1 MFSTITTAPAKQ
13 SVSET
18 IAVLSGRLNTAT
30 LLEDR
35 RAAILGLRSFSKQYP
50 ASVAS
55 GALRSLIGSLSR
67 DGEDV
72 DTVKVVL
79 ETLLMLF
86 SPNEDSPEASE
97 EIALWLA
104 DEFTQRQ
111 ENITLL
117 LDLLDTTDFYSRL
130 YSLQLL
136 SHIHFARTER
146 TEECVLVAPLGIP
159 RLVAVLDDR
168 REAVRDAAISL
179 LIDLTA
185 ESVDIQKLV
194 AFEKGFERIFDIIT
208 NEGGLVEGARVV
220 EDCLILLA
228 NLLRL
233 NSSNQSNVR
242 EMGFIKRLAELLRS
256 AYKGSTDGEEVAQWA
271 EEQRNRNIYALLA
284 LIRLFLV
291 PGAAGTPA
299 NQIAFLNDRVLE
311 NTLQLGFT
319 FGVDLPIR
327 AEALAACADMI
338 RGNARLQERFAG
350 QEVPSPLANPAMN
363 GQGGPHSNGV
373 PKVYVID
380 GLLDLILAVNSLME
394 FDLRMA
400 ACNCLKAY
408 FNNHEEIRKHFLT
421 RAIQGH
427 KMQAD
432 ELTNIFTTL
441 LQPVPEQVTADPYR
455 YWFAAVLM
463 LHLVHENPTTK
474 HLAMEVT
481 EGDEASGEEVVTS
494 IQTVASH
501 LLRSVARNDDPRVI
515 IGYLQLLLCW
525 LFEDLD
531 AVNDFLGEFTNL
543 QGLIQA
549 AVENPNGDIIVQGLS
564 AMLIGVVYE
573 FSTKDSPV
581 PRAKVREMV
590 MSRMGRDRYVEKLTR
605 LRSYPLMR
613 DYEILP
619 QKLDLSL
626 DQKLPDVYLDDT
638 FVEFF
643 KDNYS
648 RIIRAIDRDPGL
660 EISVITNGVQK
671 GVSRELVDSLRAQL
685 EEKDRALEDFA
696 TEKANLTSQLGQE
709 QADHRRTK
717 EQTASDVHRANE
729 AVEHMRVQLGAKDH
743 AIQNIEA
750 LVATLKQNLA
760 KEQAEHQ
767 RSRAEATRLKTVNDG
782 LQRAR
787 EQELNKL
794 AKDLRTKEDEG
805 RKLLEAARR
814 EAKNEEDEL
823 TKQHATQIES
833 LKREHQTKLES
844 LQRDH
849 RTEKEQLTQQ
859 IETARKA
866 SEQET
871 ERASRRFEAEKADLK
886 ATISRMEVDLMKA
899 NKARTDGENKVKEL
913 ETNLSKTGDALSAV
927 EKKLAEAEKAAKT
940 ISEKLEELEQKLKVA
955 EEDKEEVERL
965 LKEKEEAVAEVE
977 KTLEEKEKTLKER
990 ENALETVEK
999 SLKEKEDEL
1008 KETKERLEKE
1018 KDEAVKK
1025 AVEEVKKELETTKDA
1040 ATFDATTTDAAADT
1054 KAEAEKAKA
1063 AAAAAEAKVK
1073 ETEARLR
1080 KEKEDALTSLQEQ
1093 LEKEREE
1100 AVAKAIEEAVEKA
1113 KTEAEKEAEKEAAKA
1128 VEKAKK
1134 ETEKEVEK
1142 KMEEEL
1148 KNAQSERDDLLL
1160 LFDDL
1165 EEKRQKYKVSPT
1177 FLFESN
1183 PNNPLLLECRP
1194 WNWTITDIV
1203 CFLSYRNN
1211 SRSLAVRFL
1220 RMRMKMMGMRMRTM
1234 SKGNRLDKSGLPV
1247 YKMLVN
1253 EMKPAV
1259 IMKSTS
1265 CTYPSIKVIKTGR
1278 TFLKDHQYRP
1288 CRDLTVTIIHGKSR
1302 SLGRVLGD
1310 VLLP

>member
-1 MFSTITTAPAKQ
+1 MFSTITAAPAKQ

-194 AFEKGFERIFDIIT
+194 AFEKGFERIFEIIT

-233 NSSNQSNVR
+233 NASNQSNVR
-242 EMGFIKRLAELLRS
+242 EMGFIARLAHLLRS

-319 FGVDLPIR
+319 YGVDLPIR

-363 GQGGPHSNGV
+363 GQGPHSNGV

-515 IGYLQLLLCW
+515 IGYLMLLLCW

-590 MSRMGRDRYVEKLTR
+590 MSRMGRDRYVDKLTR

-671 GVSRELVDSLRAQL
+671 GISRELVDSLRAQL

-696 TEKANLTSQLGQE
+696 AEKASLTSQLGQE

-717 EQTASDVHRANE
+717 EQSASDVHRANE

-767 RSRAEATRLKTVNDG
+767 RSRAEAARLKTVNDG
-782 LQRAR
+782 LQRAH

-794 AKDLRTKEDEG
+794 AKESRTKESQLQHQIET
-805 RKLLEAARR
+805 ARR
-814 EAKNEEDEL
+814 EAKNKEDEL
-823 TKQHATQIES
+823 TKQVETVR
-833 LKREHQTKLES
+833 REQAAQLES
-844 LQRDH
+844 LQREH
-849 RTEKEQLTQQ
+849 SQQ
-859 IETARKA
+859 IETARKTA
-866 SEQET
+866 EQET
-871 ERASRRFEAEKADLK
+871 ERAARRFEADKADLK

-899 NKARTDGENKVKEL
+899 NKARTDGENKLKDL
-913 ETNLSKTGDALSAV
+913 ETRLTKTDEALSAA
-927 EKKLAEAEKAAKT
+927 ERKLAEAEKTVKST
-940 ISEKLEELEQKLKVA
+940 GERVEELEQRLKGVI
-955 EEDKEEVERL
+955 EEREEVERL
-965 LKEKEEAVAEVE
+965 LKEKEDAVAEVE
-977 KTLEEKEKTLKER
+977 KTLKDKEGEMASMRERLEGMEKEKEEAIQKAVEEIRKEV
-990 ENALETVEK
+990 ETTKNNDKAEADATTGAEK
-999 SLKEKEDEL
+999 AAAIEAEAAAKAAAAASEIETRLQKEKEDEL
-1008 KETKERLEKE
+1008 
-1018 KDEAVKK
+1018 AQM
-1025 AVEEVKKELETTKDA
+1025 
-1040 ATFDATTTDAAADT
+1040 
-1054 KAEAEKAKA
+1054 
-1063 AAAAAEAKVK
+1063 
-1073 ETEARLR
+1073 R
-1080 KEKEDALTSLQEQ
+1080 KQ

-1100 AVAKAIEEAVEKA
+1100 AVAKAVAEAV
-1113 KTEAEKEAEKEAAKA
+1113 AKA
-1128 VEKAKK
+1128 VEEAKK
-1134 ETEKEVEK
+1134 EATNQVKEVKEK
-1142 KMEEEL
+1142 LDEEI

-1165 EEKRQKYKVSPT
+1165 EEKRQKYKEQLKKLGGEVS
-1177 FLFESN
+1177 ED
-1183 PNNPLLLECRP
+1183 EEEEE
-1194 WNWTITDIV
+1194 DEDG
-1203 CFLSYRNN
+1203 
-1211 SRSLAVRFL
+1211 AE
-1220 RMRMKMMGMRMRTM
+1220 
-1234 SKGNRLDKSGLPV
+1234 D
-1247 YKMLVN
+1247 
-1253 EMKPAV
+1253 E
-1259 IMKSTS
+1259 
-1265 CTYPSIKVIKTGR
+1265 
-1278 TFLKDHQYRP
+1278 D
-1288 CRDLTVTIIHGKSR
+1288 
-1302 SLGRVLGD
+1302 
-1310 VLLP
+1310 

>member
-1 MFSTITTAPAKQ
+1 MFSTITAAPAKQ

-159 RLVAVLDDR
+159 RLVAVLDDG

-242 EMGFIKRLAELLRS
+242 EMGFIARLAQLLRS
-256 AYKGSTDGEEVAQWA
+256 AYKGSTDEEEVAQWA

-319 FGVDLPIR
+319 YGVDLPIR
-327 AEALAACADMI
+327 VEALAACADMI

-350 QEVPSPLANPAMN
+350 QEVPSPLAMN
-363 GQGGPHSNGV
+363 GQGPHSNGV

-455 YWFAAVLM
+455 YWFAAMLM
-463 LHLVHENPTTK
+463 LHLVHELPTTK

-515 IGYLQLLLCW
+515 IGYLMLLLCW

-590 MSRMGRDRYVEKLTR
+590 MSRMGRDRYVDKLTR

-619 QKLDLSL
+619 QRLDLSL

-671 GVSRELVDSLRAQL
+671 GISRELVDSLRAQL

-696 TEKANLTSQLGQE
+696 AEKARLTSQLGQE

-717 EQTASDVHRANE
+717 EQTAADVHRANE
-729 AVEHMRVQLGAKDH
+729 AIEHMRVQLGAKDH

-767 RSRAEATRLKTVNDG
+767 RSRAEAARLKTVNDG
-782 LQRAR
+782 LQRAH

-794 AKDLRTKEDEG
+794 AKDLRTKEDES

-814 EAKNEEDEL
+814 EAKNKEDEL
-823 TKQHATQIES
+823 AKQHATQIES
-833 LKREHQTKLES
+833 LKRDHQTKLES
-844 LQRDH
+844 YQRDH
-849 RTEKEQLTQQ
+849 ATKESQLLAQ
-859 IETARKA
+859 IETARKTA
-866 SEQET
+866 EQET
-871 ERASRRFEAEKADLK
+871 ERAAQRFEAEKADLK

-899 NKARTDGENKVKEL
+899 NKAKTESQNKMTEL
-913 ETNLSKTGDALSAV
+913 ETALQKSGDALSTA
-927 EKKLAEAEKAAKT
+927 EKKLAEAEKAAKVT
-940 ISEKLEELEQKLKVA
+940 GEKLEELERKLKGVEEEREGVERTLKEKEDAVA
-955 EEDKEEVERL
+955 EVERTLKEKEGEMVSMRERL
-965 LKEKEEAVAEVE
+965 LEGMEKEKEEAVQ
-977 KTLEEKEKTLKER
+977 
-990 ENALETVEK
+990 
-999 SLKEKEDEL
+999 
-1008 KETKERLEKE
+1008 
-1018 KDEAVKK
+1018 K
-1025 AVEEVKKELETTKDA
+1025 AVEEVRKEIDSSLKVNDK
-1040 ATFDATTTDAAADT
+1040 TDAAAT
-1054 KAEAEKAKA
+1054 EAEKAAAIEAATTAKA
-1063 AAAAAEAKVK
+1063 SEIEK
-1073 ETEARLR
+1073 RLQ
-1080 KEKEDALTSLQEQ
+1080 KEKEDALASVRKQ

-1100 AVAKAIEEAVEKA
+1100 AVAKAVAKAVTEAVEKEV
-1113 KTEAEKEAEKEAAKA
+1113 KEKLD
-1128 VEKAKK
+1128 
-1134 ETEKEVEK
+1134 
-1142 KMEEEL
+1142 EEL

-1165 EEKRQKYKVSPT
+1165 EEKRQKYKEQLKKLGGEVS
-1177 FLFESN
+1177 ED
-1183 PNNPLLLECRP
+1183 EVE
-1194 WNWTITDIV
+1194 D
-1203 CFLSYRNN
+1203 
-1211 SRSLAVRFL
+1211 
-1220 RMRMKMMGMRMRTM
+1220 
-1234 SKGNRLDKSGLPV
+1234 D
-1247 YKMLVN
+1247 
-1253 EMKPAV
+1253 EEEEE
-1259 IMKSTS
+1259 
-1265 CTYPSIKVIKTGR
+1265 
-1278 TFLKDHQYRP
+1278 D
-1288 CRDLTVTIIHGKSR
+1288 
-1302 SLGRVLGD
+1302 GD
-1310 VLLP
+1310 GDEE

>member
-1 MFSTITTAPAKQ
+1 MFSTITAAPAKQ

-55 GALRSLIGSLSR
+55 GALRSLIGSLGR

-194 AFEKGFERIFDIIT
+194 AFEKGFERIFEIIT

-233 NSSNQSNVR
+233 NASNQSNVR
-242 EMGFIKRLAELLRS
+242 EMGFIARLAQLLRS

-319 FGVDLPIR
+319 YGVDLPIR

-350 QEVPSPLANPAMN
+350 QEVSSPLANPAMN
-363 GQGGPHSNGV
+363 GQGPHSNGV

-515 IGYLQLLLCW
+515 IGYLMLLLCW

-590 MSRMGRDRYVEKLTR
+590 MSRMGRDRYVDKLTR

-671 GVSRELVDSLRAQL
+671 GISRELVDSLRAQL

-696 TEKANLTSQLGQE
+696 AEKASLTSQLGQE

-717 EQTASDVHRANE
+717 EQSASDVHRANE
-729 AVEHMRVQLGAKDH
+729 AVEHMRVQLAAKDH

-767 RSRAEATRLKTVNDG
+767 RSRAEAARLKTVNDG
-782 LQRAR
+782 LQRAH

-794 AKDLRTKEDEG
+794 AKESRTKESQLQQQIES
-805 RKLLEAARR
+805 ARR
-814 EAKNEEDEL
+814 EAKNKEDEL
-823 TKQHATQIES
+823 TKQVEAVRGEQAAQLES
-833 LKREHQTKLES
+833 RQREHQAKLDA
-844 LQRDH
+844 LQREH
-849 RTEKEQLTQQ
+849 SQQ
-859 IETARKA
+859 VETARKTA
-866 SEQET
+866 EQET
-871 ERASRRFEAEKADLK
+871 ERAARRFEADKADLK

-899 NKARTDGENKVKEL
+899 NKARTDGENKLKDL
-913 ETNLSKTGDALSAV
+913 ETRLTKTDEALSAA
-927 EKKLAEAEKAAKT
+927 ERKLAEAEKTVKST
-940 ISEKLEELEQKLKVA
+940 GERVEELEQRLKGVM
-955 EEDKEEVERL
+955 EEREEVERL
-965 LKEKEEAVAEVE
+965 LKEKEDAVAEVE
-977 KTLEEKEKTLKER
+977 KTLKDKEGEMASMRERLEGLEKEKEEAVEKAVEEIRKE
-990 ENALETVEK
+990 LETANNKDKAEDDAATGAEK
-999 SLKEKEDEL
+999 AAAIEAEAAAKAAAAASEIETRLQKEKEDEL
-1008 KETKERLEKE
+1008 
-1018 KDEAVKK
+1018 AQM
-1025 AVEEVKKELETTKDA
+1025 
-1040 ATFDATTTDAAADT
+1040 
-1054 KAEAEKAKA
+1054 
-1063 AAAAAEAKVK
+1063 
-1073 ETEARLR
+1073 R
-1080 KEKEDALTSLQEQ
+1080 KQ

-1100 AVAKAIEEAVEKA
+1100 AVAKAVAEAV
-1113 KTEAEKEAEKEAAKA
+1113 AKA
-1128 VEKAKK
+1128 VEEVK
-1134 ETEKEVEK
+1134 EEATNQVKEVKEK
-1142 KMEEEL
+1142 LDEEI

-1165 EEKRQKYKVSPT
+1165 EEKRQKYKVSRT
-1177 FLFESN
+1177 LSTQV
-1183 PNNPLLLECRP
+1183 PLGFQE
-1194 WNWTITDIV
+1194 D
-1203 CFLSYRNN
+1203 
-1211 SRSLAVRFL
+1211 
-1220 RMRMKMMGMRMRTM
+1220 
-1234 SKGNRLDKSGLPV
+1234 
-1247 YKMLVN
+1247 
-1253 EMKPAV
+1253 
-1259 IMKSTS
+1259 
-1265 CTYPSIKVIKTGR
+1265 
-1278 TFLKDHQYRP
+1278 
-1288 CRDLTVTIIHGKSR
+1288 
-1302 SLGRVLGD
+1302 D
-1310 VLLP
+1310 VD

>member
-1 MFSTITTAPAKQ
+1 MFSTITAAPAKQ

-159 RLVAVLDDR
+159 RLVAVLDDT

-242 EMGFIKRLAELLRS
+242 EMGFITRLAQLLRS

-299 NQIAFLNDRVLE
+299 NQIAFLNDHVLE

-319 FGVDLPIR
+319 YGVDLPIR
-327 AEALAACADMI
+327 TEALAACADMI

-350 QEVPSPLANPAMN
+350 QEVPSPLANQAMN
-363 GQGGPHSNGV
+363 GHSNGV

-463 LHLVHENPTTK
+463 LHLVHELPTTK

-515 IGYLQLLLCW
+515 IGYLMLLLCW

-590 MSRMGRDRYVEKLTR
+590 MSRMGRDRYVDKLTR

-619 QKLDLSL
+619 QRLDLSL

-671 GVSRELVDSLRAQL
+671 GISRELVDSLRAQL

-696 TEKANLTSQLGQE
+696 AEKASLTSQLGQE

-717 EQTASDVHRANE
+717 EQTAADVHRANE

-767 RSRAEATRLKTVNDG
+767 RSRAEAARLKTVNDG
-782 LQRAR
+782 LQRAH

-794 AKDLRTKEDEG
+794 AKDLRTKEDES

-814 EAKNEEDEL
+814 EAKNKEDEL
-823 TKQHATQIES
+823 AKQHATQLES
-833 LKREHQTKLES
+833 LKRDHQTKLES
-844 LQRDH
+844 FQRDH
-849 RTEKEQLTQQ
+849 TTKESQLLAQ
-859 IETARKA
+859 IETARKTA
-866 SEQET
+866 EQET
-871 ERASRRFEAEKADLK
+871 ERAARRFEAEKADLK

-899 NKARTDGENKVKEL
+899 NKAKTESQNKVTEL
-913 ETNLSKTGDALSAV
+913 ETALQKSGDALSTA
-927 EKKLAEAEKAAKT
+927 EKKLAEAEKAANVT
-940 ISEKLEELEQKLKVA
+940 GEKLEELERKLMGV
-955 EEDKEEVERL
+955 EEEREGVERL
-965 LKEKEEAVAEVE
+965 LKEKEDAVVEVE
-977 KTLEEKEKTLKER
+977 KTLKEKEGEMVSMKQSMEKEKE
-990 ENALETVEK
+990 
-999 SLKEKEDEL
+999 
-1008 KETKERLEKE
+1008 
-1018 KDEAVKK
+1018 EAVQK
-1025 AVEEVKKELETTKDA
+1025 AVEEARKEIDSSLKVNDK
-1040 ATFDATTTDAAADT
+1040 TDAAAI
-1054 KAEAEKAKA
+1054 EAATVAKA
-1063 AAAAAEAKVK
+1063 SEIEK
-1073 ETEARLR
+1073 RLQ
-1080 KEKEDALTSLQEQ
+1080 KEKEDALASVRKQ

-1100 AVAKAIEEAVEKA
+1100 AVAKAVADAMEKA
-1113 KTEAEKEAEKEAAKA
+1113 KKEAEKEVK
-1128 VEKAKK
+1128 EKLD
-1134 ETEKEVEK
+1134 
-1142 KMEEEL
+1142 EEL

-1165 EEKRQKYKVSPT
+1165 EEKRQKYKEQLKKLGGEVS
-1177 FLFESN
+1177 ED
-1183 PNNPLLLECRP
+1183 EEEEEEEEEE
-1194 WNWTITDIV
+1194 D
-1203 CFLSYRNN
+1203 
-1211 SRSLAVRFL
+1211 
-1220 RMRMKMMGMRMRTM
+1220 
-1234 SKGNRLDKSGLPV
+1234 GN
-1247 YKMLVN
+1247 
-1253 EMKPAV
+1253 EE
-1259 IMKSTS
+1259 
-1265 CTYPSIKVIKTGR
+1265 
-1278 TFLKDHQYRP
+1278 
-1288 CRDLTVTIIHGKSR
+1288 
-1302 SLGRVLGD
+1302 
-1310 VLLP
+1310 

>member
-194 AFEKGFERIFDIIT
+194 AFEKGFERIFDIIN
-208 NEGGLVEGARVV
+208 NEGGLVDGARVV

-242 EMGFIKRLAELLRS
+242 EMGFIARLAQLLRS
-256 AYKGSTDGEEVAQWA
+256 TYKGITDGEEVAQWA

-338 RGNARLQERFAG
+338 RGNAKLQERFAG

-363 GQGGPHSNGV
+363 GQPQGSHSNGV

-463 LHLVHENPTTK
+463 LHLLHENPTTK

-515 IGYLQLLLCW
+515 IGYLMLLLCW

-590 MSRMGRDRYVEKLTR
+590 MSRMGRDRYVDKLTR
-605 LRSYPLMR
+605 LRSFPLMR

-671 GVSRELVDSLRAQL
+671 GISRELVDSLRAQL
-685 EEKDRALEDFA
+685 EEKDRALEDLA
-696 TEKANLTSQLGQE
+696 AEKASLTSQLGQE

-750 LVATLKQNLA
+750 LVATLKQNLS

-767 RSRAEATRLKTVNDG
+767 RSRAETNRLKTVNDG
-782 LQRAR
+782 LQRAH
-787 EQELNKL
+787 EQEVNKL
-794 AKDLRTKEDEG
+794 TKDLRSKEDES
-805 RKLLEAARR
+805 RKLFEAARR
-814 EAKNEEDEL
+814 EAKNKEDEL
-823 TKQHATQIES
+823 NKQHAAQINNQ
-833 LKREHQTKLES
+833 KRELQTKIET
-844 LQRDH
+844 LQREYAA
-849 RTEKEQLTQQ
+849 EKSELIQQ
-859 IETARKA
+859 IEAARKA
-866 SEQET
+866 AEQET
-871 ERASRRFEAEKADLK
+871 ERAARRFEAEKADLK

-899 NKARTDGENKVKEL
+899 NKARTDGESKVKEL
-913 ETNLSKTGDALSAV
+913 ETKLSKNADALSAA
-927 EKKLAEAEKAAKT
+927 EKKLAEVEKTAKST
-940 ISEKLEELEQKLKVA
+940 ASQLEELERKLKVA
-955 EEDKEEVERL
+955 EEDREEAERL
-965 LKEKEEAVAEVE
+965 LKEKEDALE
-977 KTLEEKEKTLKER
+977 TLEKTLKEK
-990 ENALETVEK
+990 EDAFAQT
-999 SLKEKEDEL
+999 KEKL
-1008 KETKERLEKE
+1008 GKE
-1018 KDEAVKK
+1018 KDEAIKK
-1025 AVEEVKKELETTKDA
+1025 AVEAAKKEAKKEANKAKKA
-1040 ATFDATTTDAAADT
+1040 AAENADAAANAEAAT
-1054 KAEAEKAKA
+1054 EAQIEAAKAEAA
-1063 AAAAAEAKVK
+1063 AEATAAAEAKAK
-1073 ETEARLR
+1073 DIEARLQ
-1080 KEKEDALTSLQEQ
+1080 KEKENALAEIRKQ

-1100 AVAKAIEEAVEKA
+1100 AVSKAVADAV
-1113 KTEAEKEAEKEAAKA
+1113 AKA
-1128 VEKAKK
+1128 VDDAVKKAKK
-1134 ETEKEVEK
+1134 EAEEEAKKQAEKDVKAVQEAKEK
-1142 KMEEEL
+1142 LDEEL

-1165 EEKRQKYKVSPT
+1165 EEKRQKYKEQLKKLGQEVS
-1177 FLFESN
+1177 ED
-1183 PNNPLLLECRP
+1183 EEE
-1194 WNWTITDIV
+1194 D
-1203 CFLSYRNN
+1203 
-1211 SRSLAVRFL
+1211 
-1220 RMRMKMMGMRMRTM
+1220 
-1234 SKGNRLDKSGLPV
+1234 DD
-1247 YKMLVN
+1247 
-1253 EMKPAV
+1253 E
-1259 IMKSTS
+1259 
-1265 CTYPSIKVIKTGR
+1265 
-1278 TFLKDHQYRP
+1278 D
-1288 CRDLTVTIIHGKSR
+1288 
-1302 SLGRVLGD
+1302 
-1310 VLLP
+1310 

>member
-1 MFSTITTAPAKQ
+1 MFSTITAAPAKQ

-194 AFEKGFERIFDIIT
+194 AFEKGFERIFEIIT

-233 NSSNQSNVR
+233 NASNQSNVR
-242 EMGFIKRLAELLRS
+242 EMGFIARLAHLLRS

-319 FGVDLPIR
+319 YGVDLPIR

-363 GQGGPHSNGV
+363 GQGPHSNGV

-515 IGYLQLLLCW
+515 IGYLMLLLCW

-590 MSRMGRDRYVEKLTR
+590 MSRMGRDRYVDKLTR

-671 GVSRELVDSLRAQL
+671 GISRELVDSLRAQL

-696 TEKANLTSQLGQE
+696 AEKASLTSQLGQE

-717 EQTASDVHRANE
+717 EQSASDVHRANE

-767 RSRAEATRLKTVNDG
+767 RSRAEAARLKTVNDG
-782 LQRAR
+782 LQRAH

-794 AKDLRTKEDEG
+794 AKEYRTKESQLQQQIET
-805 RKLLEAARR
+805 ARR
-814 EAKNEEDEL
+814 EAKNKEDEL
-823 TKQHATQIES
+823 TKQVEAVRREQATQ
-833 LKREHQTKLES
+833 LES
-844 LQRDH
+844 LQREHQAKLDALQRDH
-849 RTEKEQLTQQ
+849 SQQ
-859 IETARKA
+859 IETARKTA
-866 SEQET
+866 EQET
-871 ERASRRFEAEKADLK
+871 ERAARRFEADKADLK

-899 NKARTDGENKVKEL
+899 NKARTDGENKLKDL
-913 ETNLSKTGDALSAV
+913 ETRLTKTDEALSTA
-927 EKKLAEAEKAAKT
+927 ERKLAEAEKTVKST
-940 ISEKLEELEQKLKVA
+940 GERVEELEQRLKGVI
-955 EEDKEEVERL
+955 EEREEAERL
-965 LKEKEEAVAEVE
+965 LKEKEDAVAEVE
-977 KTLEEKEKTLKER
+977 KALKDKEREMVSMKERLEGMEKEKEEAVQKAVEEIRKEV
-990 ENALETVEK
+990 ETAKNNDKAEAEAEADAATGAEK
-999 SLKEKEDEL
+999 AAAIEAEAAAKAAAAASEIETRLQKEKEDEL
-1008 KETKERLEKE
+1008 
-1018 KDEAVKK
+1018 AQM
-1025 AVEEVKKELETTKDA
+1025 
-1040 ATFDATTTDAAADT
+1040 
-1054 KAEAEKAKA
+1054 
-1063 AAAAAEAKVK
+1063 
-1073 ETEARLR
+1073 R
-1080 KEKEDALTSLQEQ
+1080 KQ

-1100 AVAKAIEEAVEKA
+1100 AVAKAVAEAV
-1113 KTEAEKEAEKEAAKA
+1113 AKA
-1128 VEKAKK
+1128 VEEAKK
-1134 ETEKEVEK
+1134 EATNQVKEVKEK
-1142 KMEEEL
+1142 LDEEI

-1165 EEKRQKYKVSPT
+1165 EEKRQKYKEQLKKLGGEVS
-1177 FLFESN
+1177 ED
-1183 PNNPLLLECRP
+1183 EEEEE
-1194 WNWTITDIV
+1194 DEDEDG
-1203 CFLSYRNN
+1203 
-1211 SRSLAVRFL
+1211 AE
-1220 RMRMKMMGMRMRTM
+1220 
-1234 SKGNRLDKSGLPV
+1234 D
-1247 YKMLVN
+1247 
-1253 EMKPAV
+1253 E
-1259 IMKSTS
+1259 
-1265 CTYPSIKVIKTGR
+1265 
-1278 TFLKDHQYRP
+1278 D
-1288 CRDLTVTIIHGKSR
+1288 
-1302 SLGRVLGD
+1302 
-1310 VLLP
+1310 

>member
-1 MFSTITTAPAKQ
+1 MFSTITAAPAKQ

-208 NEGGLVEGARVV
+208 NEGGLVDGARVV

-256 AYKGSTDGEEVAQWA
+256 AYKGNTDGEEVAQWA

-350 QEVPSPLANPAMN
+350 QEVPSPLANPTMN
-363 GQGGPHSNGV
+363 GQAPHANEA

-394 FDLRMA
+394 FDLRMT

-463 LHLVHENPTTK
+463 LHLVHENPATK

-543 QGLIQA
+543 QGIIQA

-590 MSRMGRDRYVEKLTR
+590 MSRMGRDRYVDKLTR

-671 GVSRELVDSLRAQL
+671 GISRELVDSLRAQL

-696 TEKANLTSQLGQE
+696 AEKASLASQLGQE

-767 RSRAEATRLKTVNDG
+767 RSRAEAARLKTVNDG
-782 LQRAR
+782 LQRAH

-794 AKDLRTKEDEG
+794 AKDLRTKEDESQ
-805 RKLLEAARR
+805 KLLEAARR
-814 EAKNEEDEL
+814 EAKNKEDEL

-849 RTEKEQLTQQ
+849 RIEKGQLTQQ
-859 IETARKA
+859 IETARKTA
-866 SEQET
+866 EQET
-871 ERASRRFEAEKADLK
+871 ERASRRFEAEKADLR

-899 NKARTDGENKVKEL
+899 NKARTDGESKVKEL
-913 ETNLSKTGDALSAV
+913 ETNLSTTGDALSAA
-927 EKKLAEAEKAAKT
+927 ERKLAEAEKAAKT
-940 ISEKLEELEQKLKVA
+940 TSEKLEELEQKLKVA

-965 LKEKEEAVAEVE
+965 LTEKEESLETMEKTLKEKEDAIAEVE
-977 KTLEEKEKTLKER
+977 KTLKKNREEFT
-990 ENALETVEK
+990 
-999 SLKEKEDEL
+999 
-1008 KETKERLEKE
+1008 ETKERLEKE
-1018 KDEAVKK
+1018 KEEAAKK
-1025 AVEEVKKELETTKDA
+1025 AVEEVRKELETTKDSSN
-1040 ATFDATTTDAAADT
+1040 DTTGEADT

-1063 AAAAAEAKVK
+1063 AAAAAEVKAK
-1073 ETEARLR
+1073 ETETRLQ
-1080 KEKEDALTSLQEQ
+1080 KEKEDALTSLQQQ

-1100 AVAKAIEEAVEKA
+1100 AVAKAVADAVAKAVEG
-1113 KTEAEKEAEKEAAKA
+1113 A

-1134 ETEKEVEK
+1134 EAEKEVEK

-1165 EEKRQKYKVSPT
+1165 EEKRQRYKEQLKKLGGEVS
-1177 FLFESN
+1177 ED
-1183 PNNPLLLECRP
+1183 EEEEEEEEE
-1194 WNWTITDIV
+1194 DD
-1203 CFLSYRNN
+1203 
-1211 SRSLAVRFL
+1211 AEE
-1220 RMRMKMMGMRMRTM
+1220 
-1234 SKGNRLDKSGLPV
+1234 D
-1247 YKMLVN
+1247 
-1253 EMKPAV
+1253 
-1259 IMKSTS
+1259 
-1265 CTYPSIKVIKTGR
+1265 
-1278 TFLKDHQYRP
+1278 
-1288 CRDLTVTIIHGKSR
+1288 
-1302 SLGRVLGD
+1302 GD
-1310 VLLP
+1310 DE

>member
-194 AFEKGFERIFDIIT
+194 AFEKGFERIFDIIN
-208 NEGGLVEGARVV
+208 NEGGLVDGARVV

-242 EMGFIKRLAELLRS
+242 EMGFIARLAQLLRS
-256 AYKGSTDGEEVAQWA
+256 TYKGITDGEEVAQWA

-350 QEVPSPLANPAMN
+350 QEVPSPLANPAIN
-363 GQGGPHSNGV
+363 GQPQGPHSNGV

-463 LHLVHENPTTK
+463 LHLLHENPTTK

-515 IGYLQLLLCW
+515 IGYLMLLLCW

-590 MSRMGRDRYVEKLTR
+590 MSRMGRDRYVDKLTR

-613 DYEILP
+613 DYEILS

-626 DQKLPDVYLDDT
+626 DQKFPNVYLDDT

-660 EISVITNGVQK
+660 EISVTTNGVQK
-671 GVSRELVDSLRAQL
+671 GISRELVDSLRAQL

-696 TEKANLTSQLGQE
+696 AEKASLTSQLGQE

-729 AVEHMRVQLGAKDH
+729 VVEHMRVQLGAKDH

-767 RSRAEATRLKTVNDG
+767 RSRAEASRLKTVNDG
-782 LQRAR
+782 LQRAH

-794 AKDLRTKEDEG
+794 AKDLRSKEDES
-805 RKLLEAARR
+805 RKLLEAARH
-814 EAKNEEDEL
+814 EAKNKEDEL
-823 TKQHATQIES
+823 NKQHANQLDS
-833 LKREHQTKLES
+833 LKREHQNKLET
-844 LQRDH
+844 LQRDYA
-849 RTEKEQLTQQ
+849 TEKAQLTQQ

-866 SEQET
+866 AEQEI

-899 NKARTDGENKVKEL
+899 NKARADGESKAKEL
-913 ETNLSKTGDALSAV
+913 ESNLFKTGDALIAA
-927 EKKLAEAEKAAKT
+927 EKKLAQAEKTAKST
-940 ISEKLEELEQKLKVA
+940 LEKLEELGRKLKVA
-955 EEDKEEVERL
+955 EEDREEAERL
-965 LKEKEEAVAEVE
+965 LREKEDC
-977 KTLEEKEKTLKER
+977 LESVEKTLKEK
-990 ENALETVEK
+990 EGAVAAVEK
-999 SLKEKEDEL
+999 QLQEVEKQLKSKTDEL
-1008 KETKERLEKE
+1008 SETKEKLEKE
-1018 KDEAVKK
+1018 KDEAIKK
-1025 AVEEVKKELETTKDA
+1025 AVEEVKKQQQQQQLTKDA
-1040 ATFDATTTDAAADT
+1040 DNETATANAEATAAQIEAA
-1054 KAEAEKAKA
+1054 KAEAKAK
-1063 AAAAAEAKVK
+1063 EI
-1073 ETEARLR
+1073 EARLQ
-1080 KEKEDALTSLQEQ
+1080 KEKEDALFEVRKQ

-1100 AVAKAIEEAVEKA
+1100 AVAKAVVDAV
-1113 KTEAEKEAEKEAAKA
+1113 AKA

-1134 ETEKEVEK
+1134 EAEETAAKQAEKDLKEAKEAKEK
-1142 KMEEEL
+1142 LDEEL

-1165 EEKRQKYKVSPT
+1165 EEKRQRYKEQLRKLGQEVS
-1177 FLFESN
+1177 ED
-1183 PNNPLLLECRP
+1183 EEE
-1194 WNWTITDIV
+1194 DDEEE
-1203 CFLSYRNN
+1203 
-1211 SRSLAVRFL
+1211 
-1220 RMRMKMMGMRMRTM
+1220 
-1234 SKGNRLDKSGLPV
+1234 DK
-1247 YKMLVN
+1247 
-1253 EMKPAV
+1253 
-1259 IMKSTS
+1259 
-1265 CTYPSIKVIKTGR
+1265 
-1278 TFLKDHQYRP
+1278 D
-1288 CRDLTVTIIHGKSR
+1288 
-1302 SLGRVLGD
+1302 GD
-1310 VLLP
+1310 DE